1 MAVTAVVQHRVRD
14 YAGWREM
21 YDGFAELGQAGFG
34 TPVGVY
40 RALHD
45 PSNVLVIHTFESPAD
60 AELFSQAAYMREVM
74 QLAGVEGQPRIELY
88 EDA

>member
-14 YAGWREM
+14 YAGWREL
-21 YDGFAELGQAGFG
+21 YDSFAEGQAGVG

-40 RALHD
+40 RALRD
-45 PSNVLVIHTFESPAD
+45 PNNVLVIHAFESPAE
-60 AELFSQAAYMREVM
+60 AELFSEAAYVREVM

-88 EDA
+88 EDT

>member
-1 MAVTAVVQHRVRD
+1 MAVTAVVQHHVKD
-14 YAGWREM
+14 YASWREI
-21 YDGFAELGQAGFG
+21 YDGFAEVGQAGVG

-45 PSNVLVIHTFESPAD
+45 PNKVLVIHSFERPAD
-60 AELFSQAAYMREVM
+60 AELFSEAAYLREVM

-88 EDA
+88 EDT

>member
-14 YAGWREM
+14 YAAWREI
-21 YDGFAELGQAGFG
+21 YDGFAELDQAGFG
-34 TPVGVY
+34 TPIGVY

-45 PSNVLVIHTFESPAD
+45 PANVLVIHNFESASE

-74 QLAGVEGQPRIELY
+74 QLAGVEGEARIELY

>member
-14 YAGWREM
+14 YATWREI
-21 YDGFAELGQAGFG
+21 YDGFAELEQAGVG

-40 RALHD
+40 RGFHD
-45 PSNVLVIHTFESPAD
+45 PSNVLVIHTFESRAE
-60 AELFSQAAYMREVM
+60 AELFSQAAYLREVM

>member
-1 MAVTAVVQHRVRD
+1 MAVTAVVQHHVKD
-14 YAGWREM
+14 YTTWREI
-21 YDGFAELGQAGFG
+21 YDDFAEVGQAAVG

-40 RALHD
+40 RALHE
-45 PSNVLVIHTFESPAD
+45 PNQVLVIHSFESPSD
-60 AELFSQAAYMREVM
+60 AELFSEAAYIREVM